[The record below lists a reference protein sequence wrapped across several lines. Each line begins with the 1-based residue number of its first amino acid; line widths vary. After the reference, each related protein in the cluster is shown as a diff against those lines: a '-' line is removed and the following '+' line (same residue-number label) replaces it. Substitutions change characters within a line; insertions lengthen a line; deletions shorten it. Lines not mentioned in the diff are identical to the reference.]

1 MTVGPIGD
9 LGETSTAISQQA
21 QFLAQQNELRT
32 QNAQEVSDQQA
43 RLDTQA
49 QRADSA
55 QQAILD
61 RQDER
66 AAQLEAQQEAQQ
78 RADDIQASLDAF
90 GIQQA
95 QLQDQILVDQGLEAT
110 QEVIADQD
118 QNALAL
124 QQGFDQTAVNA
135 FLNENTTVSSVSEAL
150 EEFQQIEQAT
160 GLEMTEMTVTFTQ
173 SGSEIDTQ
181 L

>member
-21 QFLAQQNELRT
+21 QFLAQQNETRT
-32 QNAQEVSDQQA
+32 QEAQDLTDRA
-43 RLDTQA
+43 A
-49 QRADSA
+49 QADSA

-66 AAQLEAQQEAQQ
+66 RAQLEAQQEAQL
-78 RADDIQASLDAF
+78 RADDNRAALEAF

-95 QLQDQILVDQGLEAT
+95 QLQDQILADQALEAS
-110 QEVIADQD
+110 QEVSADQD
-118 QNALAL
+118 AVQM
-124 QQGFDQTAVNA
+124 QQGMDQSAVNA
-135 FLNENTTVSSVSEAL
+135 FLNENTTVSSIEEAL
-150 EEFQQIEQAT
+150 GEFQQFEDAT
-160 GLEMTEMTVTFTQ
+160 GMQMTEVSVTFS